1 MRILR
6 ALKSNIILLVILG
19 LLLMYFGSVYSDQSR
34 VLDRLQ
40 AERIDRE
47 REVEEAKAEYDRYV
61 LMYKSMNTEKAKED
75 KIRERL
81 NMIKKDEI
89 QFIFSE

>member
-1 MRILR
+1 MKLVR
-6 ALKSNIILLVILG
+6 ALKSNILLLAIIG
-19 LLLMYFGSVYSDQSR
+19 LLLVYFVSAYSDLGQ
-34 VLDRLQ
+34 VLDRLS

-47 REVEEAKAEYDRYV
+47 REVEEAKAEYDRYMM
-61 LMYKSMNTEKAKED
+61 LYKSMNTERAKED
-75 KIRERL
+75 QIRERL